1 LGTEAKEKAE
11 EGKMVAEDDDLKIT
25 SNGKIKIYLIESTKV
40 KELEKISVDM
50 KEVDNV
56 NDQIEVTNADE
67 YTKTTLEDDDRILTE
82 EAISNDNKKEIRADV
97 EGVCN
102 INSKS
107 RVDEFINKVYTSDV
121 VEIEKNS
128 KITTGTTINRSIDV
142 LNPLPDSDETKL
154 GYIKVNTDE
163 RDGKLSGI

>member
-1 LGTEAKEKAE
+1 MGTEAKEKAG

-25 SNGKIKIYLIESTKV
+25 SNGKIKVNLIESTKV

-107 RVDEFINKVYTSDV
+107 RVDEFINKVNTSDV